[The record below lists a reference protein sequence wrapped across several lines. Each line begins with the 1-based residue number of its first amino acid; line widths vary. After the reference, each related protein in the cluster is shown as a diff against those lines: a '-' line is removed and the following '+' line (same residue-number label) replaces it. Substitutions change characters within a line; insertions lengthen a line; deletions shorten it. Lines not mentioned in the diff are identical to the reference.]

1 MELESRKF
9 LHSFNDQL
17 IDIMQQDACFLTIYN
32 SINSGALPLSIE
44 INYDE
49 KLQYIREL
57 KKVVDK
63 ITNIVYKPHIIS
75 VEEDIVTRSEIAPKV
90 TREGFH
96 ATMRDSRLWKQKN
109 GEMTPEYVHT
119 VENTDSIETYEN
131 KFITLLIKIIDRE
144 SKELI
149 NNLTPEKDSFE
160 QYYQITGLT
169 FASKSM
175 VTDFNNIGEFY
186 QDFLYKKADSLS
198 ESLSLLSK
206 INKRIKNIKRTQFYR
221 ELENKCDNIQIMPTN
236 ILIHD
241 NIYAYC
247 YRFYKNN
254 LQNLTDSESQDVFY
268 YNYFTICLLK
278 YLADNKMLKLHGKKK
293 VRMEFS
299 HDGRLVLKSII
310 FNRGLFVF
318 SLNSEEGGH
327 LLIETELARKA
338 YANTMLIPVFKYNS
352 ESQRTVAAIENEEMH
367 KIVVTNA
374 NFTDSYSDV
383 LTYKYTNEN
392 RDYALKNFVGSLGL
406 VFETESDQY
415 DEICPICGR
424 TTLFM
429 RDSDYIC
436 NACHSRYQITSRFKS
451 RLLWIKSLRRA

>member
-206 INKRIKNIKRTQFYR
+206 INKKIKNIKR
-221 ELENKCDNIQIMPTN
+221 NNGNI
-236 ILIHD
+236 
-241 NIYAYC
+241 
-247 YRFYKNN
+247 
-254 LQNLTDSESQDVFY
+254 
-268 YNYFTICLLK
+268 
-278 YLADNKMLKLHGKKK
+278 
-293 VRMEFS
+293 
-299 HDGRLVLKSII
+299 
-310 FNRGLFVF
+310 
-318 SLNSEEGGH
+318 
-327 LLIETELARKA
+327 
-338 YANTMLIPVFKYNS
+338 
-352 ESQRTVAAIENEEMH
+352 
-367 KIVVTNA
+367 
-374 NFTDSYSDV
+374 
-383 LTYKYTNEN
+383 
-392 RDYALKNFVGSLGL
+392 
-406 VFETESDQY
+406 
-415 DEICPICGR
+415 
-424 TTLFM
+424 
-429 RDSDYIC
+429 
-436 NACHSRYQITSRFKS
+436 
-451 RLLWIKSLRRA
+451 